1 MWSIEP
7 NRNSTAQNRA
17 YKTNILNLFWLVGSL
32 FSVLIMSAD
41 HAADDDDYH
50 VEKGLLTLLWFVM
63 QVIRVFLGRL
73 LQINNNKNK

>member
-41 HAADDDDYH
+41 HADDDNDDH

-63 QVIRVFLGRL
+63 QVIRVFGQRVGNL
-73 LQINNNKNK
+73 LKINNK